1 MNRSFIHQRE
11 RQILN
16 LNLINGNRKFTLVK
30 VLALH
35 VVLSIAVVSLTACG
49 NEKSVTYSSGGMTNT
64 FNEGE
69 KGIPKDLQSLV
80 YPGAEIAG
88 STSAQDKDGEHSA
101 FVSLSTPDS
110 LERVSAWY
118 DDSLKKNGWSIDS
131 HDATQPSFVSISG
144 HQKDVEINVIVA
156 QDANKTTISVSEGK
170 SGEGDPVDDDEIERF
185 EPNANVPPTE

>member
-1 MNRSFIHQRE
+1 L
-11 RQILN
+11 ILKN
-16 LNLINGNRKFTLVK
+16 SNGNSIHAKRMALQA
-30 VLALH
+30 VLTIA
-35 VVLSIAVVSLTACG
+35 VLSLAACG

-69 KGIPKDLQSLV
+69 KGVPKDLQLLV

-110 LERVSAWY
+110 LERVSDWY
-118 DDSLKKNGWSIDS
+118 QDSLKKNGWTIDN

-170 SGEGDPVDDDEIERF
+170 SGEGDPVDEEEIEKF
-185 EPNANVPPTE
+185 TPNSIVPPTE

>member
-1 MNRSFIHQRE
+1 MALPAVLTFA
-11 RQILN
+11 
-16 LNLINGNRKFTLVK
+16 
-30 VLALH
+30 VLA
-35 VVLSIAVVSLTACG
+35 LTACG

-69 KGIPKDLQSLV
+69 KGVPKDLQLLV

-110 LERVSAWY
+110 LERVSDWY
-118 DDSLKKNGWSIDS
+118 QDSLKKNGWTIDN

-170 SGEGDPVDDDEIERF
+170 SGEGDPVDEEEIEKF
-185 EPNANVPPTE
+185 TPNSIVPPTE